1 MMGLHTPLAD
11 FVSLWVT
18 VDPIAVLAIFIAV
31 TKKCD
36 DATRRRVAIQS
47 VLVSYAVLLFFIA
60 AGQIIIEAIG
70 LSLRVFQI
78 GGGIVLLLFAIS
90 LVIGQ
95 ESETK
100 VAADGH
106 SNIAIYPLAIPA
118 IAGPGTI
125 LMAMLLTDNSRLGV
139 WEQVQ
144 TASAAGLVL
153 AILLVMLLF
162 AKPIMKAIGQSGA
175 SVIRRIMGMILC
187 AVAVNAVLGGVAS
200 WLSLPKP

>member
-1 MMGLHTPLAD
+1 MGAHTPLAD

-18 VDPIAVLAIFIAV
+18 VDPVAVLAIFIAV
-31 TKKCD
+31 TKKCN
-36 DATRRRVAIQS
+36 DAERRRIAVQS
-47 VLVSYAVLLFFIA
+47 VLVSYAVLIFFIA
-60 AGQIIIEAIG
+60 AGQFIIEAIG

-90 LVIGQ
+90 LVLGQ
-95 ESETK
+95 E
-100 VAADGH
+100 DGTSVTPEEH

-125 LMAMLLTDNSRLGV
+125 LMAMLLTDNSRLSI

-144 TASAAGLVL
+144 TATAAALVL

-162 AKPIMKAIGQSGA
+162 AKPIMKAIGMSGA

-187 AVAVNAVLGGVAS
+187 AVAVNAVLTGVAS

>member
-1 MMGLHTPLAD
+1 MGAHTPLAD

-18 VDPIAVLAIFIAV
+18 VDPVAVLAIFIAV
-31 TKKCD
+31 TKKCN
-36 DATRRRVAIQS
+36 DAERRRIAVQS
-47 VLVSYAVLLFFIA
+47 VLVSYAVLIFFIA
-60 AGQIIIEAIG
+60 AGQFVIEAIG

-90 LVIGQ
+90 LVLGQ
-95 ESETK
+95 EGGVN
-100 VAADGH
+100 VAAEDH

-125 LMAMLLTDNSRLGV
+125 LMAMLLTDNSRLSI

-144 TASAAGLVL
+144 TATAAGVVL

-162 AKPIMKAIGQSGA
+162 AKPIMKAIGMSGA

-187 AVAVNAVLGGVAS
+187 AVAVNAVLTGVAS

>member
-1 MMGLHTPLAD
+1 MGLHTPLAD

-100 VAADGH
+100 VADDH

-144 TASAAGLVL
+144 TASAAGIVL

-187 AVAVNAVLGGVAS
+187 AVAVNAVLSGVAS